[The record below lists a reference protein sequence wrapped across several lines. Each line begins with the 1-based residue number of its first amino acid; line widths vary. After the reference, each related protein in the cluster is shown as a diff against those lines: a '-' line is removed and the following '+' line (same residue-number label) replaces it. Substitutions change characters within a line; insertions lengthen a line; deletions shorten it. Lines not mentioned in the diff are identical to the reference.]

1 MKSEEFE
8 YKEYDWE
15 REYEV
20 LAERAQEYAYQQLE
34 RDSQGI
40 KAINYYRPAL
50 KYKITCNNK
59 TGYSILPKREYVA
72 ASFL

>member
-8 YKEYDWE
+8 YKECDWE

-40 KAINYYRPAL
+40 KAINYFRPVL
-50 KYKITCNNK
+50 KCKITRNNK
-59 TGYSILPKREYVA
+59 NLQ
-72 ASFL
+72 F

>member
-1 MKSEEFE
+1 MMKSEEYE

-20 LAERAQEYAYQQLE
+20 LAQRAQEYAYQQLE

-40 KAINYYRPAL
+40 KAINYYRPAIN
-50 KYKITCNNK
+50 YKTICNNK
-59 TGYSILPKREYVA
+59 NPQ
-72 ASFL
+72 F